1 MASIIE
7 SVVSK
12 NRAKMKK
19 GGWFSMGYVFAFFCG
34 AMFGVF
40 IMALMVAARRGDDM
54 EGE

>member
-19 GGWFSMGYVFAFFCG
+19 AGDVVGYVFAFFCG
-34 AMFGVF
+34 TLFGVF
-40 IMALMVAARRGDDM
+40 LMALMVAARRGDDM
-54 EGE
+54 EGN